1 MVIKKPNKKTLSFFV
16 LLILLVS
23 VSVVNYKFQPQK
35 SKDTSVSTTAAEE
48 DNAPYNAELVSA
60 ETENEIMT
68 GNKKVDNSFFV
79 EYRTLRDQKRSENIE
94 VLEGIV
100 NNGDKDSEGVKNAQ
114 NEMVY
119 LVKLSENEL
128 NIENQIKAKGFSDCI
143 VFLHD
148 DYANVVV
155 DTSEISP
162 QQAAQIQDI
171 VNKNTAVEIADI
183 SIATS
188 VNAQN

>member
-1 MVIKKPNKKTLSFFV
+1 MVVKKPNKKTLSFFV

-23 VSVVNYKFQPQK
+23 VSVINYKFQPQK
-35 SKDTSVSTTAAEE
+35 PKETASVSSE
-48 DNAPYNAELVSA
+48 DENAPYNAELVSA
-60 ETENEIMT
+60 KTESEIMA
-68 GNKKVDNSFFV
+68 GSRKVDNTFFV
-79 EYRTLRDQKRSENIE
+79 EYRTLRDQKRSESIE

-100 NNGDKDSEGVKNAQ
+100 NTGDKDSESVKNAQ

-119 LVKLSENEL
+119 LVKLSESEL
-128 NIENQIKAKGFSDCI
+128 TIENQIKAKGFSDCI

-148 DYANVVV
+148 NYANVVV
-155 DTSEISP
+155 DSSEISP

-171 VNKNTAVEIADI
+171 VNKNTSVEIADI

>member
-23 VSVVNYKFQPQK
+23 VSVVNYKFTPQK
-35 SKDTSVSTTAAEE
+35 PKDASASATAAEE

-68 GNKKVDNSFFV
+68 GSKKIDNSFFV

-100 NNGDKDSEGVKNAQ
+100 NSGDKDSESVKNAQ

-155 DTSEISP
+155 DASEISP

-171 VNKNTAVEIADI
+171 VNKNTSVEIADI

>member
-35 SKDTSVSTTAAEE
+35 SKETASSSVEEE

-68 GNKKVDNSFFV
+68 GSKDVDNSFFV
-79 EYRTLRDQKRSENIE
+79 EYKTLRDQKRSENIE
-94 VLEGIV
+94 ILEEIV
-100 NNGDKDSEGVKNAQ
+100 NSGEKNSESVQNAQ

-128 NIENQIKAKGFSDCI
+128 NIENQIKAKGFLDCI

-155 DTSEISP
+155 DSSEISP

-171 VNKNTAVEIADI
+171 VNKNTSVEIANI

-188 VNAQN
+188 VNVQK

>member
-1 MVIKKPNKKTLSFFV
+1 MVIKKPDKKTLSFFV

-23 VSVVNYKFQPQK
+23 VSVINYKFQIQK
-35 SKDTSVSTTAAEE
+35 PKETASQSVSSENE
-48 DNAPYNAELVSA
+48 NAPYNAELVSA
-60 ETENEIMT
+60 ETENEIMA

-100 NNGDKDSEGVKNAQ
+100 NSGDKDSDSVKNAQ

-119 LVKLSENEL
+119 LVKLSESEL

-148 DYANVVV
+148 NYANVVV
-155 DTSEISP
+155 DTSEISA

-171 VNKNTAVEIADI
+171 VNKNTSVEISDI

-188 VNAQN
+188 VNTLN